1 MRVVRSDEHQ
11 RSLLDDLVL
20 TVDIMYRA
28 PPEYKE
34 QLVEFVAMNRV
45 RVVYIV
51 LLYDAHARHARVI
64 WQREPRYR
72 HAITSFDII

>member
-51 LLYDAHARHARVI
+51 LLTTLMPVTLASFG
-64 WQREPRYR
+64 RESLGIAMQSHPL
-72 HAITSFDII
+72 I